1 MVDVLQLATGVD
13 IPVEELGITIHQ
25 PRIEEISILGQDKYL
40 IALQLF
46 SFSPQN
52 LPLQDKSINSWTILN
67 QVIQQKIDGI
77 KDTRQLLINF
87 LQLFFKEKLNFG
99 PRSLMLVGKDAQ
111 VKNIEPENID
121 TLQSI
126 VKSVGGYF
134 LIDGQ
139 KEEEFKPA
147 NKMAAQIAEKM
158 KKARERLAKVKA
170 FEAGGNGQAK
180 SFINTMIAAVTTK
193 TANSLEQVNQ
203 MTLYQLNMIFK
214 TYLNWESFELEV
226 RTRLAGGGQKGEKNL
241 VHWTQVNDNDNIAT
255 Y

>member
-13 IPVEELGITIHQ
+13 IPVEELGVTIHQ

-77 KDTRQLLINF
+77 KDTKQLLVNF
-87 LQLFFKEKLNFG
+87 LQLFFKEKLNLG

-111 VKNIEPENID
+111 VKNIEPEDID

-126 VKSVGGYF
+126 VKSV
-134 LIDGQ
+134 
-139 KEEEFKPA
+139 
-147 NKMAAQIAEKM
+147 
-158 KKARERLAKVKA
+158 
-170 FEAGGNGQAK
+170 
-180 SFINTMIAAVTTK
+180 
-193 TANSLEQVNQ
+193 
-203 MTLYQLNMIFK
+203 
-214 TYLNWESFELEV
+214 
-226 RTRLAGGGQKGEKNL
+226 
-241 VHWTQVNDNDNIAT
+241 
-255 Y
+255 